1 MKALVYHTRIIS
13 HHMKL
18 DEAPRGYEMFDKKE
32 DITKVVFTS

>member
-18 DEAPRGYEMFDKKE
+18 EAPRGYEMFDKKE